1 MDSEKPDIIKNLKRT
16 KFIRE
21 TVMSVDD
28 MNDKEKAY
36 YRDHLHGL
44 MSKYHRMKNWRKL
57 LGSSLR
63 YKRPFL
69 ANAEALLIGNEEV
82 NIAKM
87 DEELYPSDSE
97 SDFGSN
103 SEIQSSINEE
113 SSSSSGSDSDRSS
126 AVSRRSAR

>member
-1 MDSEKPDIIKNLKRT
+1 MDSDKPDIIKNLKRT
-16 KFIRE
+16 SLIRD
-21 TVMSVDD
+21 TVMSVDE
-28 MNDKEKAY
+28 MNDKEKIHH
-36 YRDHLHGL
+36 RDQLHGL
-44 MSKYHRMKNWRKL
+44 MAKYHRMKNWRKL

-69 ANAEALLIGNEEV
+69 ANAEALLIGNEKV

-103 SEIQSSINEE
+103 SDAQSSFNDDE
-113 SSSSSGSDSDRSS
+113 S
-126 AVSRRSAR
+126 

>member
-1 MDSEKPDIIKNLKRT
+1 MRDEVQKV
-16 KFIRE
+16 E
-21 TVMSVDD
+21 D
-28 MNDKEKAY
+28 MNDRERTY
-36 YRDHLHGL
+36 YAENMYGL

-63 YKRPFL
+63 YKKPFL
-69 ANAEALLIGNEEV
+69 ANAEALLLGNEEV

-103 SEIQSSINEE
+103 SELQSSIREQ
-113 SSSSSGSDSDRSS
+113 SSS
-126 AVSRRSAR
+126 